1 MQHRELYQNCGLK
14 LQKKY
19 VGAKNRKSGMQ
30 WGPKLNKNREYT

>member
-30 WGPKLNKNREYT
+30 